1 MKILTPFCLALLLAL
16 LTPFPGA
23 ADEMI
28 SIRGGYQLLNVG
40 GHFAGE
46 DNGSGT
52 NIDIDEDIDFDDS
65 NSWTA
70 EGAIQFGNFRLSA
83 GYLPMDFSGKSTLS
97 DAISFNG
104 IIFPANNKVKGD
116 IDLDFYDVGLTLYL
130 INFDDLPVR
139 VQLGPEVAA
148 KIANVDIRLKD
159 ETTGISQD
167 VSGVGGL
174 PTIGARGRVGLAD
187 YLGVVGRIGYMAYS
201 GNSVT
206 DAEIQVEFSPI
217 PLLGIYGGYR
227 YIDINVDESDVEID
241 VQLQGPYV
249 GAFARF

>member
-1 MKILTPFCLALLLAL
+1 MKLLTPLCLALLLAL

-23 ADEMI
+23 ADEMV
-28 SIRGGYQLLNVG
+28 SIRGGYQNLGIN
-40 GHFAGE
+40 GHFAGKK
-46 DNGSGT
+46 NGHGT
-52 NIDIDEDIDFDDS
+52 NIDIGEDIDLNDS
-65 NSWTA
+65 DSLTG
-70 EGAIQFGNFRLSA
+70 EGALQLGNLRLSA
-83 GYLPMDFSGKSTLS
+83 GYIPMRFSGRSTLS
-97 DAISFNG
+97 DPIIFNG
-104 IIFPANNKVKGD
+104 VVFPANNEVKGD

-148 KIANVDIRLKD
+148 KIANVDLRLKD
-159 ETTGISQD
+159 KTTGISED
-167 VSGVGGL
+167 VSGVGGM
-174 PTIGARGRVGLAD
+174 PTVGARGRVGLAD
-187 YLGVVGRIGYMAYS
+187 YLGVIGRVGYMAYS

-206 DAEIQVEFSPI
+206 DADIQLELSPI

-227 YIDINVDESDVEID
+227 YIDINVDESNAEID